1 MANCEPTWR
10 QVRIGAFYL
19 SAAILLFLPT
29 ALIGK
34 TKLPVLVNP
43 SNPLNLGPV
52 PNYTKPVRNSVGLGR
67 EAVAQIA
74 GYDKSAESV
83 PHTESFLQSF
93 LDPCN
98 WTFTLSASYDF
109 LNDRSRIGGLSLDSD
124 SAIIDLTGNYKL
136 SPWTWFDLSYMYSHA
151 NGTAPGGTN
160 QTGNQNAGGLRVLQP
175 IPFGRDWVPAYITTA
190 PTNNQIAI
198 IFSSDYGRS
207 FSATNQPQLST
218 IRSSTRTYLA
228 DALFDYQFTW
238 FPERKDTRRGNISKY
253 PSLLVELSSGLQFS
267 TTRLR
272 AADNLSS
279 ATSSAQQLSY
289 QNICCATFSLPCRF
303 GFLFATEWDSP
314 LYSQP
319 FAGSQ
324 PFYANTATFTGG
336 IVYNIYSYQT
346 SQEAASNCL
355 SHWSGSLLYSYTA
368 FNPLV
373 ETNQVQVQLSYSF

>member
-1 MANCEPTWR
+1 MANREPTWR
-10 QVRIGAFYL
+10 QVCIGTFYL
-19 SAAILLFLPT
+19 SAAILLFLPA

-34 TKLPVLVNP
+34 TKPPVLVNP
-43 SNPLNLGPV
+43 ANPLNLGV
-52 PNYTKPVRNSVGLGR
+52 NPNYTKPVRNSIGTGGFVTQG
-67 EAVAQIA
+67 A
-74 GYDKSAESV
+74 KFAEL
-83 PHTESFLQSF
+83 PPECFLQSF
-93 LDPCN
+93 LNPCN

-124 SAIIDLTGNYKL
+124 SAIIDLTGNYKK

-151 NGTAPGGTN
+151 HGTAPGDTD
-160 QTGNQNAGGLRVLQP
+160 QTGNQNSVGLRVLQP
-175 IPFGRDWVPAYITTA
+175 IPFGQNWVPAYVTCE
-190 PTNNQIAI
+190 PTNNQIAV
-198 IFSSDYGRS
+198 IFSSNYGRS
-207 FSATNQPQLST
+207 FSSTNIPQVST
-218 IRSSTRTYLA
+218 IQSSTRTYLA

-238 FPERKDTRRGNISKY
+238 FPNRKSSSTCDKKTLDENKY

-272 AADNLSS
+272 TADNVSS

-289 QNICCATFSLPCRF
+289 QNICCATYSFPCRF

-314 LYSQP
+314 LYSQA

-346 SQEAASNCL
+346 DNSSKFL
-355 SHWSGSLLYSYTA
+355 SHLSGSLLYSYTA